1 LHNPREKRGP
11 VTRRRA
17 RLPLAALVLATLLTQ
32 SCASLPEPEKSGP
45 VANFDDANL
54 YFAQGKYDAAQR
66 YYTKILDEAPDSP
79 YRVHA
84 LLGSADSYYMQGD
97 YIVSAPLYARFVELY
112 PLDDRTPDAL
122 FYGGMSYFKDM
133 VKVTKDQGSTR
144 KALDLFVKFSEK
156 YPGNPAEPFAKEKI
170 SFLTDRL
177 AEKMFTVA
185 KFYFDLNAYGSCV
198 GRVDDLLEK
207 YPDTRF
213 KGEALVMKAKSYAG
227 EEAYEKAKKTYE
239 RIVSELSG
247 TEFAKRAQSELNA
260 LNNLRRPG

>member
-1 LHNPREKRGP
+1 MNNAGEKRVAP
-11 VTRRRA
+11 TRRSA
-17 RLPLAALVLATLLTQ
+17 RLPLAALALAALLAQ
-32 SCASLPEPEKSGP
+32 SCASLKETEKSGP
-45 VANFDDANL
+45 VAYFDDANL

-66 YYTKILDEAPDSP
+66 YYTKVLDEAPDSP

-84 LLGSADSYYMQGD
+84 LLGSADSYYLQGD
-97 YIVSAPLYARFVELY
+97 YIVAAPLYARFVELY

-122 FYGGMSYFKDM
+122 FYGGMSYFNDM
-133 VKVTKDQGSTR
+133 VKVSKDQGSAR
-144 KALDLFVKFSEK
+144 KALDIFAKFSEK
-156 YPGNPAEPFAKEKI
+156 YPGNPAEPFVKEKI

-177 AEKMFTVA
+177 AEKMFIIA
-185 KFYFDLNAYGSCV
+185 KFYFDLHAYGSCI

-239 RIVSELSG
+239 RIISELSG
-247 TEFAKRAQSELNA
+247 TEFARRAQSELNV
-260 LNNLRRPG
+260 LNNPHSPG